1 MKDKML
7 KTIIRTIFWTAIMA
21 ATVGYIIGGIWILWA
36 VL

>member
-1 MKDKML
+1 ML
-7 KTIIRTIFWTAIMA
+7 QNTIRFLFFTAVTA